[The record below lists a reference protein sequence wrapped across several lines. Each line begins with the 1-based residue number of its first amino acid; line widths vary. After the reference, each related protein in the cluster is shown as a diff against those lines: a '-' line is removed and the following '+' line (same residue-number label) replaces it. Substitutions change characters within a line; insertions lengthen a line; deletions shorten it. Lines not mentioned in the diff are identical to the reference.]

1 MSVLFIS
8 PRSQDLTGDMAH
20 GKYSVRF
27 LKVIKN
33 GNGAHGS
40 HPCHEVAANDSP
52 WLLGSPPRGIVAQH
66 GRPGCI
72 AGPGFHQGNSC
83 SSWASV
89 QDATLLA
96 VVTARKALSWHKV
109 TTNWDVYTWKG
120 GAEQSIPNSPAPKTS
135 LSRVHVEMQ
144 SPVHCSKSLGTC
156 LFNKLPKWF
165 F

>member
-1 MSVLFIS
+1 MYSWTRVS
-8 PRSQDLTGDMAH
+8 S
-20 GKYSVRF
+20 GK
-27 LKVIKN
+27 LML
-33 GNGAHGS
+33 
-40 HPCHEVAANDSP
+40 
-52 WLLGSPPRGIVAQH
+52 LLGVSA
-66 GRPGCI
+66 GRDTVGCCY
-72 AGPGFHQGNSC
+72 S
-83 SSWASV
+83 
-89 QDATLLA
+89 T
-96 VVTARKALSWHKV
+96 KALSWHKV